1 MAGSAGPTTQ
11 KNMGRFSRSSGGGK
25 PELRYLAIGRVV
37 RAHGLRG
44 EVSVTIL
51 TEFPERFKTTEWV
64 YLGNE
69 FEATPYRLESYRWH
83 KKNILLTLASVTDR
97 TQAEELKGQLVQV
110 PVEEAVP
117 LPEGAY
123 YLYQL
128 IGLEAITT
136 TGQRLGVIT
145 DILETGAND
154 VYVVK
159 NNAVGNN
166 GIENN
171 GLASKERE
179 ILLPAIAD
187 VVKSVDLEKGQII
200 VEVIDGLI

>member
-1 MAGSAGPTTQ
+1 MTGSAGLTP
-11 KNMGRFSRSSGGGK
+11 KNTERFSGSSGGDK
-25 PELRYLAIGRVV
+25 PELRYLAIGRVI

-44 EVSVTIL
+44 EVSVTVL

-64 YLGNE
+64 YLGNQS
-69 FEATPYRLESYRWH
+69 EATPYRLESHRWH
-83 KKNILLTLASVTDR
+83 KKNILLTLAGVTNR
-97 TQAEELKGQLVQV
+97 TQAEALKDQFVQV
-110 PVEEAVP
+110 PLEEAVP

-123 YLYQL
+123 YFYQL
-128 IGLEAITT
+128 IGLEVITT
-136 TGQRLGVIT
+136 TGLRLGVIT

-154 VYVVK
+154 VYVVENNDVK
-159 NNAVGNN
+159 NNDVKNKN
-166 GIENN
+166 Q
-171 GLASKERE
+171 E